1 MEQFGE
7 FTENINNLESSLT
20 TVRSV
25 WVDQTAMTFD
35 EINENM
41 KVFVSQ
47 ITAYKENSIAGYN
60 AVKANYNETEFENEL
75 NQLGAKVAAV

>member
-25 WVDQTAMTFD
+25 WVDQTAMTYD

-41 KVFVSQ
+41 KIFVSQ

-60 AVKANYNETEFENEL
+60 AFKANYNETEFENEL
-75 NQLGAKVAAV
+75 NQLDAKVAAV

>member
-7 FTENINNLESSLT
+7 FTENISNLDSSLAK
-20 TVRSV
+20 VRSV
-25 WVDQTAMTFD
+25 WVDQTAMTYD

-47 ITAYKENSIAGYN
+47 ITASKVNSIAGYN
-60 AVKANYNETEFENEL
+60 AVKANYNESEFDSEL
-75 NQLGAKVAAV
+75 NQLEARVATV

>member
-7 FTENINNLESSLT
+7 FTENISNLESSLT

-60 AVKANYNETEFENEL
+60 AVKANYNESEFENDL
-75 NQLGAKVAAV
+75 NQLSAKVAAV

>member
-7 FTENINNLESSLT
+7 FTENINNLDSSLVA
-20 TVRSV
+20 VRSV
-25 WVDQTAMTFD
+25 WVDQTAMTYD

-47 ITAYKENSIAGYN
+47 ITALKANSVAGYN
-60 AVKANYNETEFENEL
+60 AVKSNYNETEFESEL

>member
-1 MEQFGE
+1 MEHFGE
-7 FTENINNLESSLT
+7 FTENISNLDSSLA

-25 WVDQTAMTFD
+25 WVDQTAMTYD

-47 ITAYKENSIAGYN
+47 ITAYKTNSVAGYS
-60 AVKANYNETEFENEL
+60 AVKVNYNETEFESEL

>member
-7 FTENINNLESSLT
+7 FTENISNLESSLT

-60 AVKANYNETEFENEL
+60 AVKANYNESEFENDL

>member
-7 FTENINNLESSLT
+7 FTENIDHLESSLSA
-20 TVRSV
+20 VRSV

-75 NQLGAKVAAV
+75 NRLGTRVAAV

>member
-7 FTENINNLESSLT
+7 FTENISNLDSSLAI
-20 TVRSV
+20 VRSV
-25 WVDQTAMTFD
+25 WIDQTAMTYD

-47 ITAYKENSIAGYN
+47 ITAYKANSVAGYN
-60 AVKANYNETEFENEL
+60 AVKANYNESEFESEL
-75 NQLGAKVAAV
+75 NQLDAKVAAV

>member
-20 TVRSV
+20 TVRAV
-25 WVDQTAMTFD
+25 WIDQTAMTYD

-47 ITAYKENSIAGYN
+47 ITAYKENSIAGFN
-60 AVKANYNETEFENEL
+60 AVKANYNEVEFENEL
-75 NQLGAKVAAV
+75 NQLGVKVAAV